1 MEKLQ
6 NFWNNY
12 KGAIIGVII
21 ALLVIFTR
29 LYALIIGIILI
40 VICAFIGNYVQ
51 QNKEFVRAEEIEKRI
66 QDVKDKIK
74 DFIDRL

>member
-29 LYALIIGIILI
+29 LYALII
-40 VICAFIGNYVQ
+40 
-51 QNKEFVRAEEIEKRI
+51 
-66 QDVKDKIK
+66 
-74 DFIDRL
+74 

>member
-21 ALLVIFTR
+21 YGGISYKMGLLDEV
-29 LYALIIGIILI
+29 LEKNILNKI
-40 VICAFIGNYVQ
+40 TEVQ
-51 QNKEFVRAEEIEKRI
+51 HVARKKLGEVNK
-66 QDVKDKIK
+66 
-74 DFIDRL
+74 

>member
-51 QNKEFVRAEEIEKRI
+51 QNKEFVSRGI
-66 QDVKDKIK
+66 
-74 DFIDRL
+74 